1 MSRSHKHTGPRQG
14 GTAFLV
20 PAAFLLVGAASL
32 FATTSEH
39 ESTPQGSIRVDTSDL
54 EPMAKISPEEAM
66 EKALIALRSAS
77 VEEVEL
83 EIQDG
88 YLVYDVEVHLGAEN
102 LEMELVIDAG
112 DGSVLAA
119 ADEDEDEEDEREEE
133 DDER

>member
-1 MSRSHKHTGPRQG
+1 
-14 GTAFLV
+14 
-20 PAAFLLVGAASL
+20 
-32 FATTSEH
+32 
-39 ESTPQGSIRVDTSDL
+39 
-54 EPMAKISPEEAM
+54 MAKISPEEAV

-102 LEMELVIDAG
+102 VELELAIDAG

-119 ADEDEDEEDEREEE
+119 AVEDEDEDEDEEEGEEEE